1 LYPNPL
7 AAGQKLQV
15 KIPKL
20 DQGAHSLLVNDLIG
34 KSHAV
39 NITSINMGDY
49 ELLEVEFDQNLSRGV
64 YWVQYELNGKTETY
78 QLLVE

>member
-1 LYPNPL
+1 MITKKCSEITFAPL
-7 AAGQKLQV
+7 STT
-15 KIPKL
+15 L
-20 DQGAHSLLVNDLIG
+20 DLFSNFLVNDLIG

-64 YWVQYELNGKTETY
+64 YLVQYELNGKTETY